1 MDFFERQDQSRRN
14 TRRLVLLFAAGLV
27 VLMVAVYLASLL
39 FFISIASP
47 RHRHGHSE
55 RQLAQLGLWHPKVF
69 LWSCCGTL
77 VVVAGGA
84 LSKMQELSSGGS
96 AVAEMLGGRLVLP
109 GTINPD
115 ERRLLN
121 VVEEMSIA
129 SGVPVP
135 QVYVL
140 PAEKGINAF
149 AAGYS
154 TSDAAVAVTQGAIQR
169 LNRDELQGVIAHEF
183 SHILNGD
190 MRLNIRLISLVF
202 GIMSLAII
210 GRILLETRGSSR
222 RGKNP
227 LPLFGLALLLI
238 GWIGGLFGRLLQCA
252 VSRQREV
259 LADAAAVQF
268 TRNPAGLAGA
278 LKKIGALSYRS
289 RVQAAH
295 ASETAHLFFSNAAG
309 SQLFSTHPPLAERI
323 RALDPQFDGKF
334 PKASET
340 YVPEFAEESSGLR
353 QAAYAPG
360 QTLAKAPAPP
370 FISRTASPANLVGSV
385 GTLNLSQVRYANE
398 LRSSIPEDLRTAA
411 RDPLTASCIVY
422 ALLLSPDNDQ
432 RTIQLRELGTI
443 QDNSVVEETLRVLPA
458 VMEVCVG
465 ARLPLL
471 DLVIPT
477 LKLMSEGQF
486 DLFSAS
492 IDRLVECDQ
501 QVDMLEYVLRTVV
514 ERHVAP
520 KFRGAERRVIQYY
533 TIKPLVS
540 DCAVLLSALAHC
552 GAGEVGAARG
562 AFNRGLRVIMQYAQ
576 VNVPFPGDIN
586 ERGLTQIDAALQRL
600 SQAAPQIKKNVLLAC
615 AHTVAADGV
624 LHELEAELLR
634 AIADTLDCPLPPAM
648 PAC

>member
-14 TRRLVLLFAAGLV
+14 TRRLVLLFGAGLV
-27 VLMVAVYLASLL
+27 MLTLAVYLATVLV
-39 FFISIASP
+39 FFSTTQRKS
-47 RHRHGHSE
+47 RWEHQSNT
-55 RQLAQLGLWHPKVF
+55 QLSLWHPKVF

-77 VVVAGGA
+77 LVVAGGS
-84 LSKMQELSSGGS
+84 LVKMQELSSGGS

-109 GTINPD
+109 GTNNPN

-149 AAGYS
+149 AAGHS
-154 TSDAAVAVTQGAIQR
+154 TSDAAVAVTQGALQQ

-183 SHILNGD
+183 SHVLNGD
-190 MRLNIRLISLVF
+190 MRLNIRLIGLVF
-202 GIMSLAII
+202 GIMSLAVI

-222 RGKNP
+222 RDKNP
-227 LPLFGLALLLI
+227 LPLFGLALLII
-238 GWIGGLFGRLLQCA
+238 GWIGGLFGRLIQCA

-278 LKKIGALSYRS
+278 LKKIGGLSYGS
-289 RVQAAH
+289 RVRAAH
-295 ASETAHLFFSNAAG
+295 ASETAHLFFSSSLE
-309 SQLFSTHPPLAERI
+309 SQLFSTHPPLEERI
-323 RALDPQFDGKF
+323 RALDPQFDGRF
-334 PKASET
+334 PNASGVSEIDL
-340 YVPEFAEESSGLR
+340 PEEANGLWSS
-353 QAAYAPG
+353 A
-360 QTLAKAPAPP
+360 QTMQGTVAPP
-370 FISRTASPANLVGSV
+370 FISRTASPARFVGSA
-385 GTLNLSQVRYANE
+385 GTLNLAQVRYANE
-398 LRSSIPEDLRTAA
+398 LRSSIPEELRTAT
-411 RDPLTASCIVY
+411 RDPLMASCIVY
-422 ALLLSPDNDQ
+422 ALLLSSDTEQ
-432 RTIQLRELGTI
+432 RTTQLRELGAI

-458 VMEVCVG
+458 VKTVCVG
-465 ARLPLL
+465 ARLPLM

-492 IDRLVECDQ
+492 LDRLIECDQ

-520 KFRGAERRVIQYY
+520 KFRGARRSVVQYY
-533 TIKPLVS
+533 TIKPLIG

-552 GAGEVGAARG
+552 GAGEADSARG
-562 AFNRGLRVIMQYAQ
+562 AFDRGVQVIMQYAQ
-576 VNVPFPGDIN
+576 VGVPFPSDVN
-586 ERGLTQIDAALQRL
+586 ERGLMQIDQALQRL

-634 AIADTLDCPLPPAM
+634 AIADTLDCPLPPSM